1 LRFSSEKVKLIQK
14 ERIVEILTEVA
25 TNVEKGDSASVKESV
40 RKAISQN
47 LVAEKILN
55 EALIKGME
63 SVGKKFKRNEIFIPE
78 VLIATRAM
86 KAGMDIIRPLLTE
99 SGFTTKGKIVIGT
112 VKGDLHDIGKNIVS
126 MMLEREGYEIIDLGI
141 DVPKEKFIEIIKKEN
156 PEVVG
161 MSALLTTTMSYMR
174 EVMEAIDEQNLKQGT
189 KIIIGGAPVTQ
200 SYADDIKADGYAA
213 DAPSAMVLV
222 KKLLKNKK

>member
-1 LRFSSEKVKLIQK
+1 M
-14 ERIVEILTEVA
+14 EILKEVA
-25 TNVEKGDSASVKESV
+25 TNVERGDSASVKESV

-47 LVAEKILN
+47 LTAEEILK
-55 EALIKGME
+55 EGLIKGME
-63 SVGKKFKRNEIFIPE
+63 SVGRKFKRNEIFIPE

-99 SGFTTKGKIVIGT
+99 SGFKTKGKIVIGT

-141 DVPKEKFIEIIKKEN
+141 DVPKERFIEIIKKEN

-174 EVMEAIDEQNLKQGT
+174 EVMEAVDEQNLKKRT

-213 DAPSAMVLV
+213 DASSAMALV
-222 KKLLKNKK
+222 RNLLKNKK

>member
-1 LRFSSEKVKLIQK
+1 M
-14 ERIVEILTEVA
+14 EILTEVA
-25 TNVEKGDSASVKESV
+25 ANIEMGDSASVKKSV

-47 LVAEKILN
+47 LAAEVILKDG
-55 EALIKGME
+55 LIKGME
-63 SVGKKFKRNEIFIPE
+63 SVGKKFKKNEIFIPE

-86 KAGMDIIRPLLTE
+86 KAGMDIIRPLLIE
-99 SGFTTKGKIVIGT
+99 SDFKTKGKIAIGT

-141 DVPKEKFIEIIKKEN
+141 DVPKERFIEIIKKEN
-156 PEVVG
+156 PEIVG

-174 EVMEAIDEQNLKQGT
+174 EIMEAIAEEDLKKRT

-213 DAPSAMVLV
+213 DASSAMILV
-222 KKLLKNKK
+222 KSLLKNKK

>member
-1 LRFSSEKVKLIQK
+1 M
-14 ERIVEILTEVA
+14 EILTEVA

-40 RKAISQN
+40 KKAISQD
-47 LVAEKILN
+47 LLAEEILKKG
-55 EALIKGME
+55 LIKGME
-63 SVGKKFKRNEIFIPE
+63 STGKKFKKNEIFIPE

-99 SGFTTKGKIVIGT
+99 SEFETREKIVIGT

-126 MMLEREGYEIIDLGI
+126 MMLEKEGYEIIDLGI

-156 PEVVG
+156 PDIVG

-174 EVMEAIDEQNLKQGT
+174 EVTDAINEEELKPRT
-189 KIIIGGAPVTQ
+189 KIIIGGAPITQ
-200 SYADDIKADGYAA
+200 SYADEIKADGYAA
-213 DAPSAMVLV
+213 DASSAVILV
-222 KKLLKNKK
+222 RNLLKTKK

>member
-1 LRFSSEKVKLIQK
+1 
-14 ERIVEILTEVA
+14 VEILTEVA
-25 TNVEKGDSASVKESV
+25 ANIEMGDSASVKKSV

-47 LVAEKILN
+47 LAAEVILKDG
-55 EALIKGME
+55 LIKGME
-63 SVGKKFKRNEIFIPE
+63 SVGKKFKKNEIFIPE

-86 KAGMDIIRPLLTE
+86 KAGMDIIRPLLIE
-99 SGFTTKGKIVIGT
+99 SDFKTKGKIAIGT

-141 DVPKEKFIEIIKKEN
+141 DVPKERFIEIIKKEN
-156 PEVVG
+156 PEIVG

-174 EVMEAIDEQNLKQGT
+174 EIMEAIAEEDLKKRT

-213 DAPSAMVLV
+213 DASSAMILV
-222 KKLLKNKK
+222 KSLLKNKK